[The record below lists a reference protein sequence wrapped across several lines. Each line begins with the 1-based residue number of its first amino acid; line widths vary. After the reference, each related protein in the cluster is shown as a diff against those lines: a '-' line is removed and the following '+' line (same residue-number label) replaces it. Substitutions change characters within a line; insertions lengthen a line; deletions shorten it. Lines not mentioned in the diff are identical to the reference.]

1 MTTSTKELS
10 TAWQICL
17 MVMLA
22 VAAVMAPDFALANG
36 GADTNIGSTLCKAV
50 QMITGNTG
58 KGLAT
63 IAVVVIGIGALLG
76 KVSWGMAILV
86 GVGVGIIF
94 GAGTIVN
101 AFAAGG
107 AGC

>member
-1 MTTSTKELS
+1 MTTLTKELS

-22 VAAVMAPDFALANG
+22 VAAVMAPDFALANTTN
-36 GADTNIGSTLCKAV
+36 TNIGTTLCNAV

-58 KGLAT
+58 QGLAT

-86 GVGVGIIF
+86 GVGVGVIF

-101 AFAAGG
+101 AFAASGS
-107 AGC
+107 GC